1 MAPRPTKRAAREF
14 DDNEPELSISDGGA
28 DDEGAE
34 EEEEEEGEE
43 EETAEE
49 RAEREAAH
57 RAERGD
63 DLDEEEEAEEGEGE
77 ESDADALRRVAGEDD
92 EMVTRKR
99 LNKVIDERNRFAEA
113 LAKVP
118 DALAAA
124 ARGPAAPVKE
134 EPKLPEFDLKAKV
147 REKNK
152 KLLEGDEDAAAE
164 IELEIETHRQAL
176 ADARAQQ
183 NADKQLDAK
192 LESREMESILVDAF
206 EQFPFLSDTNKKIF
220 NEDALDEVCAMRD
233 IYIVK
238 GFTKPQALEKAILK
252 VCPRYAKE
260 LAGDEED
267 EEDEGAPP
275 KKKPSKEEK
284 LGKLRHQ
291 HAAIA
296 KRLPPTLGKHGA
308 GNRAAGRA
316 MAERDPDDYTDAEWE
331 RLPEEVKKR
340 MRGDNLRA
348 DA

>member
-1 MAPRPTKRAAREF
+1 MAPRPTKRAPR
-14 DDNEPELSISDGGA
+14 DDDDSEQILSISDGGA
-28 DDEGAE
+28 EDEGAE
-34 EEEEEEGEE
+34 EEEEGEEE

-63 DLDEEEEAEEGEGE
+63 DLDEGEEEEGEEAEGE

-134 EPKLPEFDLKAKV
+134 EPKLPEFDLAAKV

-152 KLLEGDEDAAAE
+152 KLLEGDEDAAAT

-176 ADARAQQ
+176 ADARAQH

-192 LESREMESILVDAF
+192 LEARELESILVDAF
-206 EQFPFLSDTNKKIF
+206 EQFPFLSDANKKLF
-220 NEDALDEVCAMRD
+220 NEDALDEVCALRD
-233 IYIVK
+233 VYMGK
-238 GFTKPQALEKAILK
+238 GHTKPQALEKAILK

-260 LAGDEED
+260 LGRR
-267 EEDEGAPP
+267 
-275 KKKPSKEEK
+275 SS
-284 LGKLRHQ
+284 
-291 HAAIA
+291 
-296 KRLPPTLGKHGA
+296 
-308 GNRAAGRA
+308 GRA
-316 MAERDPDDYTDAEWE
+316 TSGKP
-331 RLPEEVKKR
+331 
-340 MRGDNLRA
+340 RA
-348 DA
+348 TRCSSRSSSGTSENS